1 MSKQSS
7 VEWFIKQIEDK
18 GYGWENPNTKV
29 FTISIMQS
37 DYLELKR
44 IVKEMHKDEIA
55 KAFDDGEANDFYN
68 NGWIVDG
75 AKYYDKTFGDGNND

>member
-1 MSKQSS
+1 MKQKSS
-7 VEWFIKQIEDK
+7 VEWFINQIEDR

-37 DYLELKR
+37 EYLELKR

-55 KAFDDGEANDFYN
+55 KSFDKGETNNFYN
-68 NGWIVDG
+68 SGWIVDG
-75 AKYYDKTFGDGNND
+75 KKYYDDVYGKD